1 MADAMINAIPT
12 VTMHFAGVTLNKPLK
27 FVSLYIIFVLILL
40 PSNRGTAEVLRDPT
54 RPPNVH
60 SIVRDKETEIV
71 RRGPQL
77 QAVIISENRRSAII
91 SNRSVN
97 MGDTIDGAQIIRINE
112 SEVVLKTGDR
122 LQILKLYPNSS
133 RRTIPSDRHATR

>member
-1 MADAMINAIPT
+1 MADAMITAIST
-12 VTMHFAGVTLNKPLK
+12 VTPRLAGMTLNNPRK
-27 FVSLYIIFVLILL
+27 FISLSFIFALLLL

-54 RPPNVH
+54 RPPSVH
-60 SIVRDKETEIV
+60 SIVRDKEIETA

-77 QAVIISENRRSAII
+77 QAVIISEHRRSAII

-97 MGDTIDGAQIIRINE
+97 IGDTIDGAQLIRINE
-112 SEVVLKTGDR
+112 SEAILKTGDR

-133 RRTIPSDRHATR
+133 RRTIPSERHATR